1 MNQTEINC
9 TLVIILCAVYYSIIP
24 MAEKMQYNFM
34 KKEKR
39 TRYAK
44 TFRAIIIY
52 FKNKLII
59 SRGINDHQKLIYL
72 ILLLRYIYITYR
84 KCSRG
89 I

>member
-44 TFRAIIIY
+44 TFRAIII
-52 FKNKLII
+52 F
-59 SRGINDHQKLIYL
+59 QK
-72 ILLLRYIYITYR
+72 
-84 KCSRG
+84 
-89 I
+89 